1 MAAALLALLLIMPG
15 WADVWGQTF
24 TENREHSLVIC
35 EAGNVISFGN
45 NALCQL
51 GQGSDVTATFAFPT
65 TVPGT
70 ANAVAVAVGSGHSLM
85 LLSDGTVWAWG
96 RNQYGATGVNPSTGE
111 VCSPTQVSLS
121 GCAVAIAAGDQLS
134 LALLADG
141 TVWAWGFNNNGQLG
155 NATTTNSHTPVQVS
169 GITTAKAISAG
180 NWHALALLADGTVK
194 AWGQGNL
201 GQMGNNTTVATN
213 STPVTASGSGF
224 SGIVQIAAGG
234 DHNVARKSNGDIYVW
249 GNNGFGQLGR
259 GTGNY
264 TQSLIPIQS
273 TGLSSSSNIDIAAG
287 ASFSVVLRTGGSTK
301 VCGDNTSRQ
310 LGIQTGGV
318 CSSTS
323 NYPNPANG
331 PTITNAIDIW
341 APSTGKHTLAITD
354 TGDLYAWG
362 SNVANQLGNGGSGNI
377 CIPALINDP
386 IIEEEELGYYCPA
399 KPSSDNHPQ
408 PCCVA
413 VHDDERTVLE
423 NQVFTTSQ
431 TYNNLDMAIFGTV
444 TLNGGTH
451 YFNGC
456 NVVMGKDAKIIVNY
470 PATLRI
476 YGVSHLYACGD
487 MWDGIEVNN
496 RGHVRVY
503 GNSTIE
509 DAEIALDIEDG
520 AYYYIYQANF
530 NKNYRHISITDPAG
544 TPYNAVQRIRSSKF
558 LCQNSI
564 SDPTHTNLL
573 PPRQNEYTWSQISAV
588 DVRGLLVGSSGYG
601 NTFDHAVFGVTA
613 SGVPQVEVLYN
624 AFTDVIGYG
633 TWAAYTPTSGG
644 ETIEIV
650 HNQYLRSQFPIFCFD
665 NGTTVEANITDN
677 EIEFDGMGSPPPVGM
692 RGISVEEISMPGTGN
707 YNKYNISNNDIFN
720 ATTGVYLENLRGT
733 QVGTTAS
740 LYIYDNRV
748 TQKATSTDQ
757 GAGIRL
763 ENVVEAAI
771 IDNEVS
777 HPSNSVNWHDHGIR
791 VSNGNSNAIFCNHLH
806 DIGNGLWF
814 DGYQTTQTE
823 VATNTF
829 YRNGSAFLLNWG
841 DIGPQPISS
850 SGYDPHDNQ
859 WTETGTWWDAGAN
872 RYTTNVL
879 GTHTHT
885 TQFRVRSSAP
895 SVYYPDENQREV
907 GGMFVGVSVIGGSWQ
922 NSCQVFNGP
931 SFKADSSEQETA
943 SAKPYLNVIS
953 PAEPKSER
961 ETNQQWLGQYGLLDR
976 LAVDEEMRSS
986 APELESFFTENATSN
1001 MGRLHA
1007 AVNGFRAARNGQI
1020 EGNYGLTA
1028 MQQVQPVNNV
1038 EQTLKQILE
1047 LLYANATDLAAL
1059 SDNEIE
1065 QMREIARRC
1074 PLDCGFG
1081 VYMARAALLNVD
1093 TFPRSYTH
1101 ECELAQPLEDNRSK
1115 KGPVS
1120 ADGQFFVYPNPSNGW
1135 LTIEYQLDENE
1146 TGQIEVFDL
1155 SGRSVYDSTLS
1166 SGRSTAQIRLENLQ
1180 SGLYLLRIA
1189 VNGSTKLS
1197 ERISVFR

>member
-1 MAAALLALLLIMPG
+1 MG
-15 WADVWGQTF
+15 GCVGQTF

-45 NALCQL
+45 NVECQL
-51 GQGSDVTATFAFPT
+51 GQGSDGTATFAFPT

-121 GCAVAIAAGDQLS
+121 GCAVAIAAGNQLS

-141 TVWAWGFNNNGQLG
+141 TVWAWGFNSNGQLG

-224 SGIVQIAAGG
+224 TGIVQIAAGG

-287 ASFSVVLRTGGSTK
+287 ASFSIVLRTGGSTK

-544 TPYNAVQRIRSSKF
+544 TPYYAVQRIRSSKF

-564 SDPTHTNLL
+564 ADATHTNLL

-588 DVRGLLVGSSGYG
+588 DVRGLLVGSSGYD

-644 ETIEIV
+644 ETIEIA
-650 HNQYLRSQFPIFCFD
+650 HNKYLRSQFPIFCFD

-692 RGISVEEISMPGTGN
+692 RGISVEEISMPGAGN

-771 IDNEVS
+771 VDNEVS

-791 VSNGNSNAIFCNHLH
+791 VSNGNSNAIFCNNLH

-879 GTHTHT
+879 GTHSHT
-885 TQFRVRSSAP
+885 TQFRVRSSGP
-895 SVYYPDENQREV
+895 SVYYPDENNAADYPAGDFV
-907 GGMFVGVSVIGGSWQ
+907 AISVMGGYWD
-922 NSCQVFNGP
+922 NSCEVFNGP
-931 SFKADSSEQETA
+931 SFKTEGSEQETA

-953 PAEPKSER
+953 PAEPQSER
-961 ETNQQWLGQYGLLDR
+961 EANQQWLGQYGLLDR

-986 APELESFFTENATSN
+986 APELESFFAENATSN

-1007 AVNGFRAARNGQI
+1007 AVNGFQAARNG
-1020 EGNYGLTA
+1020 ETETLASAGLL
-1028 MQQVQPVNNV
+1028 QQVQPVNSV
-1038 EQTLKQILE
+1038 ESTLKEVLE
-1047 LLYANATDLAAL
+1047 LLYTNATDLYHWNADEAVQL
-1059 SDNEIE
+1059 
-1065 QMREIARRC
+1065 REIARRC
-1074 PLDCGFG
+1074 PLDDGFG
-1081 VYMARAALLNVD
+1081 VYMARAALLKVD
-1093 TFPRSYTH
+1093 TFPRNYTH
-1101 ECELAQPLEDNRSK
+1101 ECELARPFEGERYKLDSSEES
-1115 KGPVS
+1115 
-1120 ADGQFFVYPNPSNGW
+1120 GQVTIYPNPSSGT
-1135 LTIEYQLDENE
+1135 LTVDISLNDHEIAIL
-1146 TGQIEVFDL
+1146 EVFDMVGRKVFSRQINKAGL
-1155 SGRSVYDSTLS
+1155 S
-1166 SGRSTAQIRLENLQ
+1166 IIE
-1180 SGLYLLRIA
+1180 
-1189 VNGSTKLS
+1189 LS
-1197 ERISVFR
+1197 EVNDGIYTVNVKVGEYNSHSEKLIILK